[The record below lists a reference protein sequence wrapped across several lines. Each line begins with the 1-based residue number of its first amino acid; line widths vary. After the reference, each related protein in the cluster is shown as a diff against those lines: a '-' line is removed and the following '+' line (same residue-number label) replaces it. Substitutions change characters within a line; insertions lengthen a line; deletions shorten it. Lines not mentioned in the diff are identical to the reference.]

1 MLRCELEDGRSH
13 PEVGGGLKDE
23 IIPSL
28 REFVYAGRARWV
40 AAGVGVALLVVFGVA
55 TAVPGFA
62 QKKAAERLE
71 RIGLEWT
78 VGASSLHLSGLSFD
92 DVTVRSKGVPAPL
105 ARFKSVAVELGWFRA
120 LVNPRRAIKSV
131 RLEQLDVDLELEQ
144 LRALRARRRED
155 DSTGE
160 EASAKAETS
169 LPQVLVSGA
178 RFKLRDAQ
186 GLLVVAELTRLE
198 LDGQAWKAELAQV
211 DLGSKGSERAELSS
225 VHAAGRLVGRRPQL
239 ELGAVDSATLILDA
253 ARGDEDSAAL
263 NNGGLVRRFK
273 NVRAALRSS
282 VDSGA
287 TRVEPKVPLWTSNA
301 KVELRRARVVD
312 GIGSPQRTILQ
323 KLNLALLAEGEGSVR
338 VKGDGETATGGGLQ
352 WDLQVTPRDA
362 KIEGRVSL
370 RDVPLALFTP
380 VLPKLPFY
388 ELERTRVGANL
399 AITGKGLES
408 ASVRGEL
415 SITELGFES
424 DRIAK
429 APVGPIS
436 FTARG
441 QATWTPARRELS
453 GLRGEVIV
461 GAARVLI
468 TGGLAWPEDGYRV
481 DLRAELP
488 KTKCMSALELFPD
501 GLLDELSSI
510 ELKGDIKAKVEAHI
524 DSADLDSTKLDFD
537 FDDKCKFVTLPE
549 VMNVSRFERPFIHRV
564 LEPDETIFEME
575 TGPGTPA
582 WTPIDKISP
591 FMVQAVVAHEDG
603 RFFTHH
609 GFAETEIGAALA
621 RNLKA
626 RAFKFGAST
635 ITMQLVKNVF
645 LHRDKLLSRKFQE
658 ALIVWWLEQQVDK
671 KWLLELYLN
680 VIEYGTS
687 IYGIR
692 NAALHYFG
700 ILPLQLTP
708 AQSAFLATILPSPK
722 AYDEQYAKGTISDS
736 TKRKVASFLQH
747 MRARNR
753 IDEEALAFGLEELET
768 FRFYRP
774 DEPPPVLPPVRGQ
787 AAAPPFQTEPVDGWS
802 TYDSTQPKVE
812 DGSFGFGF

>member
-1 MLRCELEDGRSH
+1 M
-13 PEVGGGLKDE
+13 KDE
-23 IIPSL
+23 IIGSL
-28 REFVYAGRARWV
+28 REFVYSGRGRWV
-40 AAGVGVALLVVFGVA
+40 AAGLVSVVLVLIGAFSLL
-55 TAVPGFA
+55 PGLA
-62 QKKAAERLE
+62 ERKAAERLD
-71 RIGLEWT
+71 RLGLEWT
-78 VGASSLHLSGLSFD
+78 VGDSSLHLSGLSFA
-92 DVTVRSKGVPAPL
+92 DVVLKTKGGTAPL
-105 ARFKSVAVELGWFRA
+105 ARLEAVELQLAWFRA
-120 LVNPRRAIKSV
+120 LTDPRAALQGVQIANLKV
-131 RLEQLDVDLELEQ
+131 ELDVEQ
-144 LRALRARRRED
+144 LRQLRANRPKQA
-155 DSTGE
+155 SSGE
-160 EASAKAETS
+160 PASPAGSE
-169 LPQVLVSGA
+169 LPRIAVQNVS
-178 RFKLRDAQ
+178 FKLRDEE
-186 GLLVVAELTRLE
+186 GTLVVAQLESLTLE
-198 LDGQAWKAELAQV
+198 DSAWKAELAHAYLGDRGGERVELTGIHAGGPLIGRQPQFAYGVV
-211 DLGSKGSERAELSS
+211 DTAILTLRAD
-225 VHAAGRLVGRRPQL
+225 R
-239 ELGAVDSATLILDA
+239 AVDPTLP
-253 ARGDEDSAAL
+253 GK
-263 NNGGLVRRFK
+263 GGLIRRFK
-273 NVRAALRSS
+273 NVRSALRSGQAAVAS
-282 VDSGA
+282 DEKKA
-287 TRVEPKVPLWTSNA
+287 ALYTKDA
-301 KVELRRARVVD
+301 KVELKRARVLD
-312 GIGSPQRTILQ
+312 GAVTPKRPILE
-323 KLNLALLAEGEGSVR
+323 KLNLAVLAEGEASLR

-352 WDLQVTPRDA
+352 WDLHITPRDL
-362 KIEGRVSL
+362 KIEGRVAL
-370 RDVPLALFTP
+370 REVPLALFTP

-415 SITELGFES
+415 SIVELGFES

-453 GLRGEVIV
+453 GLRGEVV
-461 GAARVLI
+461 VDDARVLI
-468 TGGLAWPEDGYRV
+468 TGDLAWPEDGYRI
-481 DLRAELP
+481 DLKAEMP
-488 KTKCMSALELFPD
+488 KTKCETALRLFPD
-501 GLLDELSSI
+501 GLLDELSSVA
-510 ELKGDIKAKVEAHI
+510 LKGDIAAKVETHI

-537 FDDKCKFVTLPE
+537 FQDKCKFVTLPE
-549 VMNVSRFERPFIHRV
+549 AMNVSRFERPFTHRV
-564 LEPDETIFEME
+564 LEPDETVFEME

-582 WTPIDKISP
+582 WTPMDQISP

-700 ILPLQLTP
+700 ILPIALTP

-722 AYDEQYAKGTISDS
+722 AYDEQYEKGTISES
-736 TKRKVASFLQH
+736 TKRKVVSFLQH

-753 IDEEALAFGLEELET
+753 IDEEALAFGLEELEN
-768 FRFYRP
+768 FHFYNP
-774 DEPPPVLPPVRGQ
+774 NQPPPSAPEVRGQ
-787 AAAPPFQTEPVDGWS
+787 AAAPPFQKEPVDGWN
-802 TYDSTQPKVE
+802 TYDSTLPKPE